1 MGIVKFEIDIPDFK
15 DELTLEIKIK
25 KDGEVLVDSTS
36 PTPPQTTPKKK
47 ALKKETPSSSVGGN
61 LMDMDF

>member
-1 MGIVKFEIDIPDFK
+1 MGTVKFEIDIPDFK

-47 ALKKETPSSSVGGN
+47 TSKKETPSSSVGGN

>member
-47 ALKKETPSSSVGGN
+47 VSKKETPSSSVGGN